1 MVKTTSASLIFLLT
15 DRDLP
20 LLFGKDVWIL
30 YTPAEVDI
38 HPRIPL
44 EGKIKK
50 YKAVKRTVVFT
61 IFSCHRYDIF
71 GCLYDF
77 GFSNSIF
84 SCHPLDKCVFFNYT

>member
-20 LLFGKDVWIL
+20 LLFGKGVWIL

-38 HPRIPL
+38 HPRTPL

-50 YKAVKRTVVFT
+50 YKAVKKTVVFT
-61 IFSCHRYDIF
+61 IFACHRYNIF

-84 SCHPLDKCVFFNYT
+84 Y